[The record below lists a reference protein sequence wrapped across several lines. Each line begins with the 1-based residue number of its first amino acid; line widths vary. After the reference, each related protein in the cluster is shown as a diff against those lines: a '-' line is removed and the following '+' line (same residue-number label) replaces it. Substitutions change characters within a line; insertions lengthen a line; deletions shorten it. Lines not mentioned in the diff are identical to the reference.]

1 MDPIIPTCNSSR
13 FRVAALGVAL
23 LALGACAQ
31 LREVVQVDRD
41 YVAHRTS
48 APPMT
53 QEAERPSDQLFG
65 SYLSARVA
73 GAERDPEKAA
83 EFYSKALTLDPDN
96 SVILDQAFLHE
107 IESGNMKRSVERAR
121 EIVGRDPDKRL
132 AQLVVALDDVKRGD
146 YESARTHLT
155 KAGTGPFNQL
165 ASDLVSA
172 WTLEAQ
178 GRTDDAVKT
187 LKDGSDPSAF
197 QLYYLMHKALILDQA
212 GRKEAADRA
221 YQKVIASGGGDSL
234 RVIQAYGQLLESGG
248 RGPEAASL
256 YKAYSGDEP
265 MHPLLGAAAKRLAR
279 GEKPGPMIATPQAGV
294 AEVLYGLASALAQD
308 RSIDLPIVY
317 LNLALYVDP
326 QCDVALLLLG
336 DINNALHRYAEA
348 NVIYGKIARSSPLHV
363 SAEISS
369 AMNLDRLGD
378 NAQATRILQDIVAH
392 DPTNLRA
399 LISLGDVLRNHDR
412 DSDAIAAYSRAIDA
426 APQNDPNYWS
436 LYFARAV
443 TYERTGQWPEA
454 EADLQQA
461 LKLSPGEPSVLNYLG
476 YSWVE
481 QGKHTKQAIKMIEA
495 AVEQR
500 PNDGFIVDSLG
511 WAQFKLGHF
520 ESAVDTLQHAVGLEP
535 QDATINAHLGD
546 AYWRI
551 GRMIEAR
558 FQWKRALS
566 LGASGADA
574 QALQDKIDFGLNGAQ
589 IQHTD
594 KGPAAHDG

>member
-1 MDPIIPTCNSSR
+1 M
-13 FRVAALGVAL
+13 AALGAAL
-23 LALGACAQ
+23 LALGACSQ
-31 LREVVQVDRD
+31 LHDVVKIDRD

-48 APPMT
+48 AAPMSP
-53 QEAERPSDQLFG
+53 EAERPADQLFG

-83 EFYSKALTLDPDN
+83 EFYSQALALDPDN
-96 SVILDQAFLHE
+96 AVILDQAFLHE
-107 IESGNMKRSVERAR
+107 VESGNMKRSVERAR
-121 EIVGRDPDKRL
+121 DIVARDPDKRL
-132 AQLVVALDDVKRGD
+132 AQLVVALDDVKHAN
-146 YESARTHLT
+146 YEAARTHLT
-155 KAGTGPFNQL
+155 KAGTGPFNKL

-178 GRTDDAVKT
+178 GRTDEAVKA
-187 LKDGSDPSAF
+187 LSAGDDPSAF
-197 QLYYLMHKALILDQA
+197 QLYYLMHKALILDHA
-212 GRKEAADRA
+212 GRKDAADRA

-234 RVIQAYGQLLESGG
+234 RVIQAYGQLLESEG
-248 RGPEAASL
+248 RGQEAASL
-256 YKAYSGDEP
+256 YKAYSGEEP
-265 MHPLLGAAAKRLAR
+265 MHPLLAAGADRLAR
-279 GEKPGPMIATPQAGV
+279 GERPGPMIATPEAGI

-336 DINNALHRYAEA
+336 DINNALHRYGEA
-348 NVIYGKIARSSPLHV
+348 NAIYEKVPRTSPLVV
-363 SAEISS
+363 SAQISR

-378 NAQATRILQDIVAH
+378 DAQATAILQNIVAH
-392 DPTNLRA
+392 DPTHLRA

-412 DSDAIAAYSRAIDA
+412 DNDAIAAYTRAIAA
-426 APQNDPNYWS
+426 APANDPNYWS

-443 TYERTGQWPEA
+443 TYERAGQWPEA

-481 QGKHTKQAIKMIEA
+481 QGKNTKQAVKMIEE

-500 PNDGFIVDSLG
+500 PNDGFIIDSLG
-511 WAQFKLGHF
+511 WAQFKLGHYKN
-520 ESAVDTLQHAVGLEP
+520 AVETLQQAVGLEP

-546 AYWRI
+546 AYWQV
-551 GRMIEAR
+551 GRSIEAR

-566 LGASGADA
+566 LGASGDDA
-574 QALQDKIDFGLNGAQ
+574 QALQDKIDFGLNGPH

-594 KGPAAHDG
+594 KGSAAHDG